1 MPKPKA
7 IGAARW
13 RQRRRRSVELSDAI
27 EGQIEEI
34 CRDVAIQVKRMRQL
48 QERTDELRIVILE
61 WARESKPNSDRE
73 PT

>member
-1 MPKPKA
+1 M
-7 IGAARW
+7 
-13 RQRRRRSVELSDAI
+13 

-48 QERTDELRIVILE
+48 QERTDELRIVIRE

>member
-7 IGAARW
+7 IGAARR
-13 RQRRRRSVELSDAI
+13 RQRPSRPAGLSDAI
-27 EGQIEEI
+27 KGQIAEI

-48 QERTDELRIVILE
+48 QEQTDELRVVIHE
-61 WARESKPNSDRE
+61 WARESEPTSDRE